1 MKRYLMMIKYRQYRW
16 AARLTGILGM
26 VFFVSWFTA
35 EGMDAFT
42 ITNEDT
48 AGFTFV
54 LILVV
59 LCLIAYVLS
68 WFAEIVGGT
77 LLTTAAILLPL
88 YVIFNQG
95 TSVFEAVAFYGLPFF
110 IPGLLFMIAWRIKVI
125 RKEIPNGA

>member
-35 EGMDAFT
+35 GGMCNFSATDS
-42 ITNEDT
+42 DT
-48 AGFTFV
+48 SSLTFV
-54 LILVV
+54 LILVA

-88 YVIFNQG
+88 FVIFNEG
-95 TSVFEAVAFYGLPFF
+95 TSLIDAVAFFGLPFF
-110 IPGLLFMIAWRIKVI
+110 IPGLLFMVAWRIKVI
-125 RKEIPNGA
+125 RKEITNGA

>member
-16 AARLTGILGM
+16 AARLAGILGM

-35 EGMDAFT
+35 KDMADIMAASG
-42 ITNEDT
+42 DT

-59 LCLIAYVLS
+59 LCLVAYVLS
-68 WFAEIVGGT
+68 WYAEIVGGT

-88 YVIFNQG
+88 NVIFNQD
-95 TSVFEAVAFYGLPFF
+95 TSVLDAVVCYGLPFF

>member
-16 AARLTGILGM
+16 AARFTGILGM
-26 VFFVSWFTA
+26 VFFISWFTA
-35 EGMDAFT
+35 QGIADFT
-42 ITNEDT
+42 SANGDT
-48 AGFTFV
+48 AGLTFV
-54 LILVV
+54 FILVA

-88 YVIFNQG
+88 FVVFNEGSSVIH
-95 TSVFEAVAFYGLPFF
+95 AVAFFGLPFF